1 MALIIDGYN
10 LLHASGILPR
20 GIGPGTLERARA
32 ALLNFLVESL
42 DTAELAKA
50 VVVFD
55 ARAAPQGRPRLVT
68 HRGLRVHF
76 APNPGDADALIE
88 QLILDNHSPRQ
99 LIVVSSDH
107 RLQRAAK
114 RRRAHAIDSDRWYAE
129 VVQRRA
135 SRQQRGDDEPAKPAG
150 PLSDY
155 EVARW
160 LGQFGMTAID
170 EPVEEA
176 ADEAAAEQ
184 AEQKPAISEAAE
196 RAASRPDQTGS
207 KPAGA
212 KPTGAK
218 RVDADRGGSKP
229 RRKKPPAGGNLA
241 NPFPPGY
248 GDDLLED
255 R

>member
-1 MALIIDGYN
+1 MALLIDGYN

-20 GIGPGTLERARA
+20 GLGPSTLERARN

-42 DTAELAKA
+42 DAAELAKA

-55 ARAAPQGRPRLVT
+55 ARAAPKGRPRVVT

-88 QLILDNHSPRQ
+88 ELIARDHSPRQ
-99 LIVVSSDH
+99 LVVVSSDH

-114 RRRAHAIDSDRWYAE
+114 RRKAQPVDSDRWYHE

-135 SRQQRGDDEPAKPAG
+135 ARHHAGGPDEAAKPAG
-150 PLSDY
+150 PLSPG
-155 EVARW
+155 EVTRW
-160 LGQFGMTAID
+160 LSQFGMAPVAEGTGEPADLSIDDLAEEETA
-170 EPVEEA
+170 E
-176 ADEAAAEQ
+176 DEAPNADAAG
-184 AEQKPAISEAAE
+184 PEA
-196 RAASRPDQTGS
+196 D
-207 KPAGA
+207 KKAGQ
-212 KPTGAK
+212 
-218 RVDADRGGSKP
+218 P
-229 RRKKPPAGGNLA
+229 RRKRPAKKRPRPANPL

-248 GDDLLED
+248 GEDLLDE

>member
-1 MALIIDGYN
+1 MALVIDGYN

-20 GIGPGTLERARA
+20 GVGPGTLERARA

-42 DTAELAKA
+42 EADELAKA

-55 ARAAPQGRPRLVT
+55 ARAAPKGRPRLVT

-88 QLILDNHSPRQ
+88 QLILDDHSPRK

-107 RLQRAAK
+107 RLQRAAR
-114 RRRAHAIDSDRWYAE
+114 RRRAQSIDSDRWYAE
-129 VVQRRA
+129 VVQRRVG
-135 SRQQRGDDEPAKPAG
+135 RQQRADDDASKPAG
-150 PLSDY
+150 PLSDH

-160 LGQFGMTAID
+160 LSQFGMT
-170 EPVEEA
+170 PVEGESAEPANSGQVSPEA
-176 ADEAAAEQ
+176 TDPAE
-184 AEQKPAISEAAE
+184 P
-196 RAASRPDQTGS
+196 QTGTG
-207 KPAGA
+207 KTGARQNEAGRADADKRGA
-212 KPTGAK
+212 KTP
-218 RVDADRGGSKP
+218 
-229 RRKKPPAGGNLA
+229 RKKPPARGNLA

-248 GDDLLED
+248 GEDLLDD